1 MATSFLW
8 QVLKPDLI
16 RMSLKSRTKPEII
29 RELVGILDA
38 CSLLKKRTEADTVVL
53 AREAMMSTGM
63 ENGVA
68 IPHGKTDTVD
78 GLLVAMALCP
88 EGVDFDCI
96 DRNPARILI
105 VTLSPASRTGPHIRF
120 MAEISRILRDATLR
134 DQVLKAMTPEAVVD
148 IMLKA
153 EKPR

>member
-1 MATSFLW
+1 MTASFLW
-8 QVLKPDLI
+8 QILKPNLI

-29 RELVGILDA
+29 HELVGILDA
-38 CSLLKKRTEADTVVL
+38 AKLLKDRADAESVVL

-88 EGVDFDCI
+88 EGVDFDCL
-96 DRNPARILI
+96 DRKPAQILI
-105 VTLSPASRTGPHIRF
+105 ITLSPASRTGPHIRF
-120 MAEISRILRDATLR
+120 MAEISRILRNADLR
-134 DQVLKAMTPEAVVD
+134 EQVLKAMTPEEVVD
-148 IMLKA
+148 ILLHA
-153 EKPR
+153 EKAR

>member
-1 MATSFLW
+1 MAASFLW
-8 QVLKPDLI
+8 QILKPDLI

-38 CSLLKKRTEADTVVL
+38 AGLLKDRTEAENVVL
-53 AREAMMSTGM
+53 AREGMMSTGM

-88 EGVDFDCI
+88 EGVEFDCI
-96 DRNPARILI
+96 DRKPAHILI
-105 VTLSPASRTGPHIRF
+105 ITLSPASRTGPHIRF
-120 MAEISRILRDATLR
+120 MAEISRILRDADLR
-134 DQVLKAMTPEAVVD
+134 EQVLKAMTPEAVVD